1 MEEEVKLAKKGD
13 KVAYQN
19 LINSISIY
27 LYNIAISFLRND
39 TEAADAIGNTVLK
52 AYLNI
57 GKLKENKYFKTWIT
71 KILIN
76 ECKQVQRKN
85 KKIVFVDEYA
95 KNIESREEKIAQEE
109 KIDLINAINN
119 LDKKTKDVIIL
130 HYYNDF
136 KIEEIATILNIPIGT
151 VKSRMNT
158 GKKKL
163 YELLKEGS
171 EA

>member
-57 GKLKENKYFKTWIT
+57 GKL
-71 KILIN
+71 
-76 ECKQVQRKN
+76 
-85 KKIVFVDEYA
+85 
-95 KNIESREEKIAQEE
+95 
-109 KIDLINAINN
+109 
-119 LDKKTKDVIIL
+119 
-130 HYYNDF
+130 
-136 KIEEIATILNIPIGT
+136 
-151 VKSRMNT
+151 
-158 GKKKL
+158 
-163 YELLKEGS
+163 
-171 EA
+171 

>member
-76 ECKQVQRKN
+76 ECKQAQRKN
-85 KKIVFVDEYA
+85 KKIVFVDEYS
-95 KNIESREEKIAQEE
+95 KNIESREE

-136 KIEEIATILNIPIGT
+136 KIEEIAIILNIPIGT

>member
-76 ECKQVQRKN
+76 ECKQAQRKN
-85 KKIVFVDEYA
+85 KKIVFVDEYS
-95 KNIESREEKIAQEE
+95 KNIESREEKIAQED

-171 EA
+171 ES